1 MLMWSLTS
9 ISLACSNLSKN
20 NQQQKLINN
29 TRIKYNKTVE
39 EKSRREYIIICPVN
53 VTRNK
58 EGKL

>member
-1 MLMWSLTS
+1 M
-9 ISLACSNLSKN
+9 
-20 NQQQKLINN
+20 
-29 TRIKYNKTVE
+29 KYNKMVE